1 MENLFLMSFCYIK
14 GTNHWQCQVVNLKK
28 KLTRFIQGNRESQTR
43 LFKEIHKEL
52 EVFLSKENND
62 INSIDSIFDFF
73 IQISDSVQEELDER
87 LSGDNNTKRSAKA
100 LSKKLALMLNTR
112 VDSVKKIKRIIK
124 IAIETTLK
132 YGKNQGNSDTF
143 TCGGKEWLSTKN
155 NKTIQNKRN
164 TTRTKNCRY

>member
-1 MENLFLMSFCYIK
+1 M
-14 GTNHWQCQVVNLKK
+14 VNLKK

-112 VDSVKKIKRIIK
+112 VDSVKKTKRIIK

-132 YGKNQGNSDTF
+132 YGKNRGNSDTF
-143 TCGGKEWLSTKN
+143 TCGGKE
-155 NKTIQNKRN
+155 
-164 TTRTKNCRY
+164 